1 MPAPGQGLARLGL
14 AAPDAVPG
22 RCASLWPEGLAWEKR
37 PVFFLLC
44 RMRRSSRQ
52 SVSICLGSN
61 LFVQEF
67 CKIIFPV
74 TANRSAQRPIMIA
87 SRSIALVPIGGFCG
101 RFELTAASPV
111 RISACAHDFW
121 VLGECP
127 ERQRGRTVNPLAMPS

>member
-14 AAPDAVPG
+14 AALDAASG
-22 RCASLWPEGLAWEKR
+22 WCASLWPGGLAREKH

-44 RMRRSSRQ
+44 RMRRFSCQ

-61 LFVQEF
+61 LFVPEF

-87 SRSIALVPIGGFCG
+87 SRSIALGTYR
-101 RFELTAASPV
+101 RFSRV
-111 RISACAHDFW
+111 F
-121 VLGECP
+121 
-127 ERQRGRTVNPLAMPS
+127 